1 VSTTTLAYAPVSDL
15 AAYRGQSWTTLT
27 PKLAVTAAFNA
38 QSLSVAF
45 TTSAHPDT
53 AAASPHISRGDFEI
67 GPLPADNSSVT
78 KHMDHPQE

>member
-53 AAASPHISRGDFEI
+53 AAA
-67 GPLPADNSSVT
+67 
-78 KHMDHPQE
+78 